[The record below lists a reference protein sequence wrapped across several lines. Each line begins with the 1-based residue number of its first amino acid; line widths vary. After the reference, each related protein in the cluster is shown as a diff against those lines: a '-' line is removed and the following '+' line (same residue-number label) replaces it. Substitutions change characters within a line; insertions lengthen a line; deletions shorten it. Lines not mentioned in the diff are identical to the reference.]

1 MSPSSSVGGFS
12 VFVFFVADILLGYS
26 RSDKSPFTLSEAI
39 AAFLGVFPY
48 EAFLAT
54 FDSSV
59 AVAAAFWEAAA
70 ARGAAASARSLR
82 ACFDSEAILEDGS
95 AAVAGDFVADAVC
108 LFLAGVD
115 AMVAGDR
122 SCLSAMVIFFPSSD
136 DSYFNVLVAG
146 PTSAVPAA

>member
-1 MSPSSSVGGFS
+1 MSPSSSVCGFS

-95 AAVAGDFVADAVC
+95 AAAGDFVADAVC